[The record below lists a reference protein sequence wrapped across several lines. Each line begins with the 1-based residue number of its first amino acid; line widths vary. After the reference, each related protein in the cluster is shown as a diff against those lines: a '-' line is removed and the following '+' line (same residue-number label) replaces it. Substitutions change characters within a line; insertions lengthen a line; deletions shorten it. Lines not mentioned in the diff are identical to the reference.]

1 MADNKQDKIPVA
13 VYCRV
18 STKEA
23 EQLKSLK
30 HQEQFFREL
39 FEEGH
44 ENARKRFNYA
54 DHKLVEVYVEEG
66 RTGTKLSRPE
76 FDRMIEDAGIDKEKI
91 EGEHYAVAGKP
102 KFKRILV
109 KNTSRF
115 ARNTSVNLL
124 IKTLTKIG
132 VYIDFVDI
140 GLSTEND
147 TDTITLGVLQ
157 LLDEVESRD
166 KSKKTSFGM
175 KQGAKNKNILCT
187 NKIFGYK
194 YYPMPK
200 NRLEII
206 PKQAEVVRRMFEMYV
221 NEGLGAHR
229 IAKIFLEEGVLNKNG
244 KPLSECTVRGM
255 LRNEKYC
262 GIVARMKYDT
272 GEVFN
277 KHSYAQVRPL
287 EERAEYQFE
296 DPKRMPPIVSK
307 ELFYEAQRILKSRVQ
322 HQEQVGKKRKDS
334 GIYNGGLHYGSTP
347 YAYKLFCATCRTEDG
362 KPVQYRAQQTKQYVG
377 RKERYYR
384 CVGKMGV
391 GGTGDKKCKNVTETY
406 LNAELSSEKYSEM
419 LAESFITAQRI
430 LAEVKEDITKAIR
443 SVNIS
448 KELKRLEAEHEKYQA
463 QLDKAHELYLE
474 DESESSAESVR
485 RITKPII
492 KKNDK
497 VLAQIRELSK
507 STADRLNDID
517 RIDESMEELKR
528 RLSEIFELEKIYS
541 VDNVYFDEDNN
552 AVGEGSFVETSDG
565 YGVFNIDY
573 TLPPKKQFTR
583 EEVLEDINRILVH
596 SNKKLTV
603 EFKTFAEV
611 EELVIKHER
620 IMTDRTKGIF
630 EELKARG
637 WDRRYCYEHYDFWN

>member
-1 MADNKQDKIPVA
+1 MKNNEHEKIPVA

-39 FEEGH
+39 FEEGD

-54 DHKLVEVYVEEG
+54 DHELIEVYVEEG

-76 FDRMIEDAGIDKEKI
+76 FDRMIADAGIDKNKI
-91 EGEHYAVAGKP
+91 EGEHYAVVGNP

-124 IKTLTKIG
+124 IKTLTKVG

-157 LLDEVESRD
+157 LLDEVESKD

-187 NKIFGYK
+187 NKIYGYE
-194 YYPMPK
+194 YHPMPE
-200 NRLEII
+200 NRLKII
-206 PKQAEVVRRMFEMYV
+206 PEQAEVVRRMFEMYV
-221 NEGLGAHR
+221 NEGIGAHR
-229 IAKIFLEEGVLNKNG
+229 IAKIFFKEGILNKNN
-244 KPLSECTVRGM
+244 KPLAECTIRGM
-255 LRNEKYC
+255 LANEKYC

-277 KHSYAQVRPL
+277 KHSYAQIRPF

-296 DPKRMPPIVSK
+296 NEKKCPAIISK
-307 ELFYEAQRILKSRVQ
+307 ELFYKAQEIRTKKVQ
-322 HQEQVGKKRKDS
+322 HIEQVGKKRKVVD
-334 GIYNGGLHYGSTP
+334 GKIQYNGGLNYGTSP
-347 YAYKLFCATCRTEDG
+347 YAEKIKCANCG
-362 KPVQYRAQQTKQYVG
+362 KQYRAQQTKKYAGG

-384 CVGKMGV
+384 CVGKMGI
-391 GGTGDKKCKNVTETY
+391 GDKEKMCTNPNVSETY
-406 LNAELSSEKYSEM
+406 LNTELSSEKYSGM

-430 LAEVKEDITKAIR
+430 LAELSDDIFKAL
-443 SVNIS
+443 VNENIS
-448 KELKRLEAEHEKYQA
+448 NELAQLEAEHKKYQIQIDRA
-463 QLDKAHELYLE
+463 NKLYIMN
-474 DESESSAESVR
+474 ESELNIESVNKIR
-485 RITKPII
+485 KPII
-492 KKNDK
+492 EKDEK
-497 VLAQIRELSK
+497 VLAKIRELNKSK
-507 STADRLNDID
+507 ADRLNDLH
-517 RIDESMEELKR
+517 RINESMDELKN
-528 RLSEIFELEKIYS
+528 RLSEIYELETISEVDIDNDGTVIVNEVFYADDYGVYNADYS
-541 VDNVYFDEDNN
+541 V
-552 AVGEGSFVETSDG
+552 
-565 YGVFNIDY
+565 
-573 TLPPKKQFTR
+573 PPKKQFTR
-583 EEVLEDINRILVH
+583 EEVLNDINKILVH
-596 SNKKLTV
+596 GSKELTV

-611 EELVIKHER
+611 EQLVKKHEH
-620 IMTDRTKGIF
+620 IMTERTLGIF
-630 EELKARG
+630 NELKARG
-637 WDRRYCYEHYDFWN
+637 WNRALCYEHSDFWL